1 MIAVVLWTDMLYEI
15 IFFPLYYEIWVLLGE
30 LYIEKAREGSLTRIK
45 FAKMMQEQ
53 H

>member
-1 MIAVVLWTDMLYEI
+1 MIAVNRWTDMLYGI

-30 LYIEKAREGSLTRIK
+30 LYIERAREGSLNQIK
-45 FAKMMQEQ
+45 FAQIMQEQ